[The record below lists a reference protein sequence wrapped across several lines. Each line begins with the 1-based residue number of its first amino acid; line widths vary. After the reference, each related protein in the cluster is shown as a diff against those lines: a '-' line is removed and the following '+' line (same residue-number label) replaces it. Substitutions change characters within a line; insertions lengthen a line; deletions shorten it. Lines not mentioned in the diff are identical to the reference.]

1 MEEKLFYS
9 RLKDML
15 ERVENRYVLEVSD
28 FLEPRQI
35 VLAQQY
41 LQQQHCKYFFWGGYE
56 EAERKRLV
64 LYPDYEECDMALAD
78 VVTLRF
84 TGKFDYVKVDHR
96 DFLGA
101 ILGLG
106 LRREKLG
113 DLLIDEKGCFVF
125 TTQEMAQFLLQS
137 EIRIKGVPLKGV
149 ILQGEYDLP
158 KPELK
163 AIAVM
168 VASMRLD
175 VILANG
181 FKLSRAGAQEFI
193 ASHRVKVNHKEVT
206 ENDLLLNE
214 GDVLSVRGKGKLKVG
229 ECSGSTKKGKLKVE
243 LLKYGS

>member
-1 MEEKLFYS
+1 MEDKLFYS
-9 RLKDML
+9 RLEDML
-15 ERVENRYVLEVSD
+15 LRVEKRYVPEVSD
-28 FLEPRQI
+28 FLEPRFLI
-35 VLAQQY
+35 LAQQY
-41 LQQQHCKYFFWGGYE
+41 LQSRGCNYFFWGGYE

-64 LYPDYEECDMALAD
+64 LYSDYDEENMALAD
-78 VVTLRF
+78 VTTVRF
-84 TGKFDYVKVDHR
+84 TGKFDYVKADHR

-113 DLLIDEKGCFVF
+113 DLLVDEKGCFAF
-125 TTQEMAQFLLQS
+125 TTKEIAQFLLQS
-137 EIRIKGVPLKGV
+137 EIRIKGVPLKGE
-149 ILQGEYDLP
+149 ILEGEYELP
-158 KPELK
+158 KPNLK
-163 AIAVM
+163 PIAVM

-181 FKLSRAGAQEFI
+181 FKLSRAGAQELI
-193 ASHRVKVNHKEVT
+193 SSHRVKVNHVEVT
-206 ENDLLLNE
+206 DNDLLLNE